1 MVISSFSSMEL
12 RKHYRCCCCCFSPS
26 PTATLFMM
34 MMTCLLLLL
43 LLNSNS
49 TVIAASS
56 SSAAATGQLHPTAA
70 AAAAEEGVYDIDYR
84 GPETHSA
91 VFPPPGHSQ
100 IQGRPNFL
108 HRRTTGVAPA
118 AAIPVTSRRQ
128 PPDQHKY

>member
-12 RKHYRCCCCCFSPS
+12 RKHYYRCCCFFSPTG
-26 PTATLFMM
+26 TATLVMT

-56 SSAAATGQLHPTAA
+56 SSAATGQLHPT
-70 AAAAEEGVYDIDYR
+70 AAAEEGVYDIDYR

>member
-1 MVISSFSSMEL
+1 MEL
-12 RKHYRCCCCCFSPS
+12 RKHYYRCCCCCFSPTG
-26 PTATLFMM
+26 TATLVMK

-43 LLNSNS
+43 LLLLNSNS
-49 TVIAASS
+49 AVIAFAS
-56 SSAAATGQLHPTAA
+56 AATGQLHPT
-70 AAAAEEGVYDIDYR
+70 AAEEGVYDIDYR

-108 HRRTTGVAPA
+108 LHHRSNGVLAPA
-118 AAIPVTSRRQ
+118 AAVPITSRRQ